1 MHILV
6 TMKQVHDPNT
16 PQDFLLPGDG
26 GKVSYHSATS
36 FVLNAYDSNAVEE
49 AIRIK
54 EKVGGTVTVLIVG
67 GPDSVG
73 HIRRAI
79 AMGADTGVHV
89 EGPVGLEG
97 DPMALAALIAAAV
110 AKIEP
115 VDLVLCGRQASD
127 TDGGQTHFYLAE
139 ALGLPAVSP
148 VVAVTPAADDTLV
161 VDRIGDGGVQ
171 RFGVRLPALLGLSN
185 EINRPRAASLKGVML
200 SKKAVVPT
208 WTAVDLEIEVPPAAS
223 TLVAVRRVERPVL
236 SAEFIAAGSG
246 AEAGRALA
254 DRLHNE
260 GYF

>member
-6 TMKQVHDPNT
+6 TMKQVHDPDT
-16 PQDFLLPGDG
+16 PQDFLAPSDE
-26 GKVSYHSATS
+26 GKVAYHSATS

-54 EKVGGTVTVLIVG
+54 EKVGGTVTVVIVG
-67 GPDSVG
+67 GPDSAG

-79 AMGADTGVHV
+79 AMGADAGVHV
-89 EGPVGLEG
+89 EGPTGLEG
-97 DPMALAALIAAAV
+97 DPMAIAALIAAAA
-110 AKIEP
+110 AKLAP
-115 VDLVLCGRQASD
+115 VDLILCGRQASD

-148 VVAVTPAADDTLV
+148 VVSVTPEASDVLV
-161 VDRIGDGGVQ
+161 VHRIGGGGVQ
-171 RFGVRLPALLGLSN
+171 RLSVRLPALLGLSN

-208 WTAVDLEIEVPPAAS
+208 WTAAELGIEAPAAGS
-223 TLVAVRRVERPVL
+223 TLVAISRVERPVM
-236 SAEFIAAGSG
+236 SAEFIAAESG
-246 AEAGRALA
+246 AELGRGLA
-254 DRLHNE
+254 DRLHLE

>member
-16 PQDFLLPGDG
+16 PQDFLTPGEG
-26 GKVSYHSATS
+26 GTVAYHSATS

-54 EKVGGTVTVLIVG
+54 EKVGGTATVIVVG
-67 GPDSVG
+67 GPDSVA

-79 AMGADTGVHV
+79 AMGADAGVHV
-89 EGPVGLEG
+89 VGPQGLES
-97 DPMALAALIAAAV
+97 DPMSTAGLIAAAV
-110 AKIEP
+110 AKLAP

-127 TDGGQTHFYLAE
+127 TDSGQTHFYLAQ
-139 ALGLPAVSP
+139 ALGIPAVSP
-148 VVAVTPAADDTLV
+148 VVAVAPEADGALV

-171 RFGVRLPALLGLSN
+171 RLRVRLPALLGLSN

-200 SKKAVVPT
+200 SKKAAVPT
-208 WTAVDLEIEVPPAAS
+208 WTDADMGIATPAAAS
-223 TLVAVRRVERPVL
+223 TLIAVSRVERPVL
-236 SAEFIAAGSG
+236 SAEFIAGSG
-246 AEAGRALA
+246 AQAGHTLA
-254 DRLHNE
+254 DRLHEE